1 MITENN
7 FITKLEGRSIDIYG
21 LPQWKNRK
29 DDNYDCDASIQ
40 IDWELYFEM
49 RAWGLKS
56 VSAYATNVNVEI
68 LVNWW
73 NDDDTPEMETI
84 EIGTQGEW
92 EIVNDTDRLE
102 FGDCIEPQ
110 DAEIDFETKTITI
123 IF

>member
-49 RAWGLKS
+49 RTWGLKS